1 MSLQWQTVAGG
12 ISGCSAV
19 AASAYG
25 AHGLK
30 PSKEAYAKTFDS
42 GSKMH
47 LLHSVLLV
55 ATPAI
60 CGRGAKN
67 PRMANIT
74 GALLTVGMTMFSG
87 SCYAVAV
94 TEDRSYGK
102 AAPAGGLA
110 LMAGWLSFA
119 LLRR

>member
-1 MSLQWQTVAGG
+1 MSLQWQAVVGG

-30 PSKEAYAKTFDS
+30 PSKDAYAKTFDS

-60 CGRGAKN
+60 CGRGN
-67 PRMANIT
+67 PRLAHLT
-74 GALLTVGMTMFSG
+74 GTLLTAGMTMFSG
-87 SCYAVAV
+87 SCYAVAIK
-94 TEDRSYGK
+94 EDRSYGK
-102 AAPAGGLA
+102 AAPVGGLA